1 MTEHLPALIVVVPLL
16 TSFLVFAL
24 GWFRKDLCFPAGLCG
39 LAVAASSCI
48 GLLVKVIR
56 WGPVTYK
63 LGGWEAPWGIVYVV
77 DTLNGMVLAAVCLSA
92 SLQWIWSGP
101 SVRRYFHD
109 RLGALYGLQM
119 LFVTGLL
126 GMTVTGDA
134 FNLYVLLE
142 IASIT
147 AYALIAMGPER
158 ASLSSLNYV
167 FMGTLGACFY
177 LLGVG
182 YLYIMTGTLNM
193 ADLGSLLT
201 KLHSSGAIQVAFIVI
216 MVGLWLK
223 MAFFPL
229 HGWLPNAYTHAPS
242 PVSGLIAPLMTK
254 VMVYVMIRINL
265 HVFGPAY
272 CFEKLG
278 LDRAVLWLA
287 VVAIVMGSVM
297 ALAQKDL
304 RRMLTYVI
312 LIEVGY
318 MVGGFWLGNRSGITG
333 AILHLLN
340 DVFMTLCAFLAVGN
354 LLYRLPGC
362 TFAELKGAFSKMPFT
377 MGALV
382 ATALSIVGVPP
393 TCGFFSKWYLLL
405 GALEAGHYGFL
416 GALIFSSLVSLVLF
430 FRVFEQAFFT
440 LQDHENAKHPF
451 SFTLQEAPV
460 QMVLPLLIA
469 AAGLVALGVLS
480 GEIVSGMVEPV
491 IPPTVF

>member
-16 TSFLVFAL
+16 TSFLIFAL
-24 GWFRKDLCFPAGLCG
+24 GWLKKDLCFPVGLFG
-39 LAVAASSCI
+39 LAVAASSCM
-48 GLLVKVIR
+48 GLLLRVMR

-77 DTLNGMVLAAVCLSA
+77 DTLNGMVLAAVAFSA
-92 SLQWIWSGP
+92 LIQWIWSGP
-101 SVRRYFHD
+101 SVKRHFQD

-193 ADLGSLLT
+193 ADLARLITGLHGSR
-201 KLHSSGAIQVAFIVI
+201 AIQVAFII
-216 MVGLWLK
+216 TMVGLWLK

-229 HGWLPNAYTHAPS
+229 HGWLPNAYTHAPY
-242 PVSGLIAPLMTK
+242 PISGLIAPLMTK
-254 VMVYVMIRINL
+254 VMVYVMIRIDLN
-265 HVFGPAY
+265 VFGPVY
-272 CFEKLG
+272 SFEKMG
-278 LDRAVLWLA
+278 LEKAVMWLA
-287 VVAIVMGSVM
+287 VLAVIMGSIM

-304 RRMLTYVI
+304 KRMLTYVI

-318 MVGGFWLGNRSGITG
+318 MVGGFWLGNKSGMTG
-333 AILHLLN
+333 ALLHLLN

-362 TFAELKGAFSKMPFT
+362 SFPELKGAFSKMPFT

-405 GALEAGHYGFL
+405 GALEAEHYGFL
-416 GALIFSSLVSLVLF
+416 AALIFSSLVGVVLF
-430 FRVFEQAFFT
+430 FRVFEWAFFST
-440 LQDHENAKHPF
+440 QEHEEGEHHLSHTF
-451 SFTLQEAPV
+451 QEAPV
-460 QMVLPLLIA
+460 QMVVPVLLVA
-469 AAGLVALGVLS
+469 GGLVVLGVFS
-480 GEIVSGMVEPV
+480 GEIVSGIVEPV
-491 IPPTVF
+491 IPLTFS